1 MKRIHMA
8 VAMVALSLSWAATAS
23 AQMGMDFF
31 QRPAIAKFINPV
43 VGKGAIYQTTRG
55 SSGDDK
61 SSASELGVVAKETVE
76 GKPGFWLQFVS
87 TDGKGVTTLG
97 KMLMTADDFQPHK
110 MIIQRTG
117 QPAMEMPFN
126 PSVAHREKLED
137 SMKEWHSVGT
147 ETITVPAGTFA
158 CEHWK
163 NDTKG
168 EDLWE
173 SDKVTPFGMVKQ
185 VGKSQ
190 TMVLTK
196 VLNDVPDRITGPV
209 TKFDPQQM
217 MQQMQQQRQ
226 AKP

>member
-8 VAMVALSLSWAATAS
+8 VAMVGLSLGLAGTAS
-23 AQMGMDFF
+23 AQMKMSFF
-31 QRPAIAKFINPV
+31 DRPAIAKFVNPE
-43 VGKGAIYQTTRG
+43 VGKGAVYEVTRT
-55 SSGDDK
+55 DAKDEK
-61 SSASELGVVAKETVE
+61 NRINEMGVVGKEMSE
-76 GKPGFWLQFVS
+76 GKQGYWLQVSS
-87 TDGKGVTTLG
+87 TDPKGRPTLV
-97 KMLMTADDFQPHK
+97 KILLTPDDFQFHK
-110 MIIQRTG
+110 IIMQIEGRG
-117 QPAMEMPFN
+117 AMEMPFN
-126 PSVAHREKLED
+126 PNAAREEKMTD

-147 ETITVPAGTFA
+147 ETITVPAGTFV

-168 EDLWE
+168 EDLWA
-173 SDKVTPFGMVKQ
+173 SAKVTPFGMVKQ
-185 VGKSQ
+185 VGKTQ
-190 TMVLTK
+190 TTVLTK